1 MPPLLS
7 VLALL
12 GRIPLAVLVPSGI
25 GTAAAYLPRLAAI
38 RRFRQ
43 PLDGALLHPL
53 AIAVFLLLQWIALA
67 RRLLGRPA
75 AWKGRAY
82 APGSQS

>member
-1 MPPLLS
+1 L
-7 VLALL
+7 LALL
-12 GRIPLAVLVPSGI
+12 GRLPILVLIPAGI
-25 GTAAAYLPRLAAI
+25 GTAAAYLPRLIAV

-53 AIAVFLLLQWIALA
+53 AIGVFLALQWVALG

-75 AWKGRAY
+75 GWKGRVY
-82 APGSQS
+82 SPGG

>member
-1 MPPLLS
+1 LTLG
-7 VLALL
+7 LA
-12 GRIPLAVLVPSGI
+12 AVCARDEEGSI
-25 GTAAAYLPRLAAI
+25 RAAVYFPRLIAV

-53 AIAVFLLLQWIALA
+53 AIGAFLLLQWIALA

-75 AWKGRAY
+75 AWKGRACTPE
-82 APGSQS
+82 AAGPSPRG